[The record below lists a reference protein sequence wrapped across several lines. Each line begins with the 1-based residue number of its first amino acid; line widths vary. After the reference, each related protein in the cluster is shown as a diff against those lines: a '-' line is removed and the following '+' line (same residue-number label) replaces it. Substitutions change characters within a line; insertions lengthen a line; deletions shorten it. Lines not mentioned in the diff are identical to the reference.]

1 MSGINKLDAEPNDRL
16 QTEHLVR
23 IIAGGEVHYLCREN
37 ETVLQGMLRLG
48 CKGIPVGCLGGGCGV
63 CKIKVRQGEIRK
75 LGSMS
80 RAHIS
85 AEEEEQKIYLACR
98 VSPVKALEME
108 VFSKKINKSL
118 ANIWLAREEDK
129 GRNPLKN
136 MIKEGE

>member
-1 MSGINKLDAEPNDRL
+1 MSGIHKSDGEPNDLL

-48 CKGIPVGCLGGGCGV
+48 CKGIRVGCLGGGCGV
-63 CKIKVRQGEIRK
+63 CKIKVRGGVVRK

-85 AEEEEQKIYLACR
+85 VEEEEQKVYLACR
-98 VSPVKALEME
+98 VSPITALDIEIL
-108 VFSKKINKSL
+108 SKKVNTSL
-118 ANIWLAREEDK
+118 AFFLRASDEGQGRTQNI
-129 GRNPLKN
+129 
-136 MIKEGE
+136 IKE